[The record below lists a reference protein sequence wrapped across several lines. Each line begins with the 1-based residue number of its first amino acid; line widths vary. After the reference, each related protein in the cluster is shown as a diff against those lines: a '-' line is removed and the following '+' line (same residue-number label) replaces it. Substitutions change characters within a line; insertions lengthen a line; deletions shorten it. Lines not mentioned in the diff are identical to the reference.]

1 MNLFMRVIDGSEPAR
16 KEIPVRLDR
25 CILFARQAMA
35 ATAGTALLLAAP
47 VQAMVSAPPQD
58 YLTVE
63 AHEASPAERTLAPL
77 FSPSFQYRDITVTT
91 EGDRRLVT
99 ITSDRG
105 ITSRNVRK
113 LNESLISRGISIYGA
128 AYYGDFAW
136 DRTILDAAITMTRKV
151 EGEPDTIEISDG
163 TVRDIKTNKPLVP
176 LTAAVYEL
184 HIPVST
190 GFATSWKKQ
199 RIIPAVDIP
208 APEPRTGR
216 FPGSRVFQIRENEAL
231 RRNVLYAVKGELRE
245 VEQFFDRK
253 LKEIH
258 RTVIVAGDV
267 EGMPAPAEV
276 FGIKTSAQVIVLSGY
291 SYVNK
296 KLVSTEVTLRRAGDP
311 NLSDYIEIEVVETSP
326 DEGYSQTAGSW
337 R

>member
-1 MNLFMRVIDGSEPAR
+1 MNTTI
-16 KEIPVRLDR
+16 RLTKHA
-25 CILFARQAMA
+25 IAV
-35 ATAGTALLLAAP
+35 TAGIAIFMTAPALAT
-47 VQAMVSAPPQD
+47 VSIETQS

-63 AHEASPAERTLAPL
+63 APDASPAERTLAPL
-77 FSPSFQYRDITVTT
+77 FAPSFQYRDIKVTS

-113 LNESLISRGISIYGA
+113 LNEGLLSRGISIYGA
-128 AYYGDFAW
+128 AFFGDFTW
-136 DRTILDAAITMTRKV
+136 DRTVVDAAITMTRKV

-163 TVRDIKTNKPLVP
+163 TVREPTSNKPLVP
-176 LTAAVYEL
+176 VTAAVYEL
-184 HIPVST
+184 HIPVSSE
-190 GFATSWKKQ
+190 FATSWKKL
-199 RIIPAVDIP
+199 RIIPSTDIL

-216 FPGSRVFQIRENEAL
+216 FPGSRVFQVRENEPL
-231 RRNVLYAVKGELRE
+231 RRNVVYVVKGELRD
-245 VEQFFDRK
+245 VEQYFDQK

-258 RTVIVAGDV
+258 RTVIVAGDS
-267 EGMPAPAEV
+267 EGTPAPVEV
-276 FGIKTSAQVIVLSGY
+276 FGIKTSAMVIVLSGY
-291 SYVNK
+291 TYTNK

-326 DEGYSQTAGSW
+326 NDGYSQTAGSW

>member
-1 MNLFMRVIDGSEPAR
+1 MNLSMGVIDGSEPAR
-16 KEIPVRLDR
+16 KETPVRLDR
-25 CILFARQAMA
+25 YILFARQALA
-35 ATAGTALLLAAP
+35 ATAGSAILLAAP
-47 VQAMVSAPPQD
+47 VQAVVPAAPQD
-58 YLTVE
+58 YLAVE
-63 AHEASPAERTLAPL
+63 APEASPAERTLAPL

-136 DRTILDAAITMTRKV
+136 DRTVLDAAITITRKV

-163 TVRDIKTNKPLVP
+163 TIRDIKTSKPLVP
-176 LTAAVYEL
+176 LTVAVYEL
-184 HIPVST
+184 HIPVSSD
-190 GFATSWKKQ
+190 FATSWKRQ

-216 FPGSRVFQIRENEAL
+216 FPDSRVFQIRENEPL
-231 RRNVLYAVKGELRE
+231 RRNVVYAVKGDLRE
-245 VEQFFDRK
+245 VEQFFDRR

-267 EGMPAPAEV
+267 EGVPTPAEV
-276 FGIKTSAQVIVLSGY
+276 FGIKTSAQIIVLSGY

-296 KLVSTEVTLRRAGDP
+296 RLVSTEVTLRRAGDP
-311 NLSDYIEIEVVETSP
+311 NLSDYIEIEVAETYP